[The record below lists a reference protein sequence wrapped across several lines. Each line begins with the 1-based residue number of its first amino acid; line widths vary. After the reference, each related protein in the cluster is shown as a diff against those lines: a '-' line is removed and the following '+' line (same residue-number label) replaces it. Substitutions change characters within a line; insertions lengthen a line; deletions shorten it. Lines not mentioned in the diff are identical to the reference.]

1 MKWTSWLA
9 LVVLLAVGTFVV
21 YSSFTVSG
29 VRCEVCMEF
38 DGRRACR
45 TVDGAAEDETLAA
58 ARTNSCA
65 LLASGVT
72 STMACERTPPTQA
85 RCTPL

>member
-21 YSSFTVSG
+21 YSSFMVSG

-45 TVDGAAEDETLAA
+45 TVDGASEDETLAA

-72 STMACERTPPTQA
+72 DTMACERTTPAQA

>member
-1 MKWTSWLA
+1 VKWTSWLA
-9 LVVLLAVGTFVV
+9 LVVLLALGTFVV

-29 VRCEVCMEF
+29 VRCEVCVEF

-45 TVDGAAEDETLAA
+45 TVDGATEDETLAA

-72 STMACERTPPTQA
+72 STMACERTPPAHA
-85 RCTPL
+85 RCAPL

>member
-1 MKWTSWLA
+1 MKWTSWVA
-9 LVVLLAVGTFVV
+9 LVVLLAVGGFVV
-21 YSSFTVSG
+21 YSSFTWSG

-45 TVDGAAEDETLAA
+45 SVDGAEEQETLAA

-72 STMACERTPPTQA
+72 NTMACERTPPA
-85 RCTPL
+85 RAQCSPL

>member
-38 DGRRACR
+38 DGHRACR
-45 TVDGAAEDETLAA
+45 TVDGATEDETLAA

-72 STMACERTPPTQA
+72 DTMACERTPPAHA